1 MFLRNHFQNA
11 YVTHDLERAMALI
24 DDRFGRTDWI
34 VFDPTMILRTPDGP
48 KESTVRAALGWKDG
62 LQIELIQ
69 PVSGHLD
76 HYLPALP
83 ADHTDPTP
91 RFHHIAVRRDY
102 EAAMREEIEALGF
115 PLIFESSVPGL
126 VFVYLDARE
135 TLGHAFEYIWATPEG
150 WEMQGWPKD
159 KLVVK

>member
-83 ADHTDPTP
+83 ADPSDPTP
-91 RFHHIAVRRDY
+91 RFHHIAVRRDD

-126 VFVYLDARE
+126 IFVYLDARE

>member
-11 YVTHDLERAMALI
+11 YVTHDLETAMVLI
-24 DDRFGRTDWI
+24 DDRFGQTDWI
-34 VFDPTMILRTPDGP
+34 VFDPTMTLQTPAGP

-83 ADHTDPTP
+83 ADRSDPTP
-91 RFHHIAVRRDY
+91 QFHHVAVRRDD
-102 EAAMREEIEALGF
+102 EAAMRKEIEELRF

-126 VFVYLDARE
+126 VFIYLDGSA

-159 KLVVK
+159 KPVVR

>member
-1 MFLRNHFQNA
+1 MFMKNHFQNA

-24 DDRFGRTDWI
+24 DRRFGRIDWI
-34 VFDPTMILRTPDGP
+34 VFDPTMMLLTPQGP
-48 KESTVRAALGWKDG
+48 KESTVRAALGWNDG

-83 ADHTDPTP
+83 EDPDDPTP
-91 RFHHIAVRRDY
+91 RFHHVAFRRDD
-102 EAAMREEIEALGF
+102 EAAMRAEIAELGF
-115 PLIFESSVPGL
+115 PVLFESSVPGL
-126 VFVYLDARE
+126 IFIYLDARE
-135 TLGHAFEYIWATPEG
+135 TLGHAYEYIWATPEG

-159 KLVVK
+159 KPVY